1 VQPGPQGFGL
11 RIASDL
17 GNEAGFDVLLSK
29 TAGVNREGQMNRP
42 TLAT

>member
-11 RIASDL
+11 RVASDL
-17 GNEAGFDVLLSK
+17 GNEVGIDALLSK
-29 TAGVNREGQMNRP
+29 TAGVNGGGRLDRP